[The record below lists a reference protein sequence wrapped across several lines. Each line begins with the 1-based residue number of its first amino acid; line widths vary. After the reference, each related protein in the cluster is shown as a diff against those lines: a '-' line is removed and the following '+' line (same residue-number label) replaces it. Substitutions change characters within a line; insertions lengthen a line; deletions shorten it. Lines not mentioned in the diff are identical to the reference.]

1 MGVWTR
7 PRETTPPRADRPRM
21 VAARVAFIP
30 ISQSASAR
38 DRAACSSG
46 RISEDGRRWSKPS
59 RMARAVRLEIHRR
72 STGFS
77 TPAVC
82 QM

>member
-7 PRETTPPRADRPRM
+7 PRETTPPSADRPRM

-38 DRAACSSG
+38 ERAACSRRASSAG
-46 RISEDGRRWSKPS
+46 GRRRSKPS
-59 RMARAVRLEIHRR
+59 RMARAVRLEIHSR